1 MKLKYYLRGLGIGLI
16 ITTMILT
23 ISNNVR
29 FANAQFEGQLAQN
42 ETTGSVIA
50 FTTAAAQPESET
62 TQPDQTASSD
72 GAEATTVSTVAAT
85 QAQTEKTTVSEPAA
99 DGEKVTV
106 TLKDIYY
113 ATQAA
118 DLLYEAG
125 VITDRGEFIQY
136 MQDSGYATRIKEGEY
151 EIAVGARYEDIAKI
165 ITRTE

>member
-16 ITTMILT
+16 ITTVMLT

-29 FANAQFEGQLAQN
+29 TANAQFEEKLAQN

-50 FTTAAAQPESET
+50 FTTAAAQTEPET
-62 TQPDQTASSD
+62 TSSDQTASSD
-72 GAEATTVSTVAAT
+72 EVEATTVSTVAAT
-85 QAQTEKTTVSEPAA
+85 QEQTDAQTPPPA
-99 DGEKVTV
+99 GEKVTI

-136 MQDSGYATRIKEGEY
+136 MQDSGYATRIKEGAY
-151 EIAVGARYEDIAKI
+151 EIAVGESYENIAKM
-165 ITRTE
+165 ITRTK